1 MSPSGSVCVAE
12 QWAVLCR
19 FGCDLEAYLRS
30 REGPGPSTLQELIA
44 FNNVYKEKELEHFGQ
59 EIFVMAQKRREEVGE
74 AEAAEGAAAT

>member
-19 FGCDLEAYLRS
+19 FAPDLQAYLGS

>member
-1 MSPSGSVCVAE
+1 MCLPE
-12 QWAVLCR
+12 QPALLCR
-19 FGCDLEAYLRS
+19 FGPDLEAYLGS
-30 REGPGPSTLQELIA
+30 REGPGPNTLQELIA